1 MNDPSIALTLLWP
14 VVLVLGLG
22 VLVVGLALLWRTRA
36 AAPHRPGATAVNPAP
51 DTAQSVLSGRLAR
64 GEIDDT
70 EYRQR
75 KRVLDER

>member
-1 MNDPSIALTLLWP
+1 MNDPGSALTWLWP
-14 VVLVLGLG
+14 AVLVLGIAVML
-22 VLVVGLALLWRTRA
+22 VGLLLLWRTRS
-36 AAPHRPGATAVNPAP
+36 AAPHRPGAAAASAAP

-75 KRVLDER
+75 RRVLDER